1 MCYPIGARLAQ
12 RRILALD
19 TLYHHLFSTPG
30 RDATTI
36 NQLKHDLVLWLT
48 HHSFEELPDALEY
61 YLADPNSDLEGDL
74 SHLTCLD
81 PWGVQVHIHPLVT
94 IYINTLL
101 AWAKCFLATYGVY
114 PGLYDLLD
122 TPRLDFLAA
131 QLHLCD
137 STHPRPLLHRSRG
150 PPTIRSEYVAL
161 QPHLAPPPP
170 PDRLYVCC
178 TNRPSFS
185 TSVCRA
191 TSPSVIP
198 TTPTVCLSPRKSV
211 ALSVHPTESPSVIPA
226 HPSHEPSVHPTVTP
240 SMTHPSTIPPVSL
253 AQRQS
258 DRPSLSDRLY
268 TILPCLSGCPT
279 SHRLYDTP
287 TSLSDHPP
295 PSQRLYDT
303 PTRPSDHPPPSHRLY
318 DTPISPSACPSTAD
332 CLTATTTRPP
342 VRPSFPTIHHTHDSS
357 QSLAVVNGEQ
367 SHTIHHTQDSSQ
379 SLAVVNGKQ
388 SRKSKKIHRAFTS
401 YDLLLRALDASSI
414 YLRDFRQVAPPKSG
428 EDAHVTRG
436 TCDFGG
442 ATLNN
447 HSLGFSY
454 MLPRLWD
461 PGGVS
466 SSANTS
472 RDLSRTIAP
481 SRYPNALLTG
491 YLINLPS
498 LRRWQDLRTSH
509 MKQDNFI
516 HGNIT
521 GRTTAMKKI
530 TGSINVIN
538 PALTRPTPTHHERD
552 NPYDRQSSHTNF
564 NATATSY
571 IRVTQNL
578 KRRVE
583 IVSPYK
589 GHTSRTFYTRLRD
602 PTSGLLRHTSGLPK
616 ILPRLRLT
624 LLTMLGLWGVPYER
638 PRLVDAPRTTPTH
651 YLGGCAYICC
661 RFTTPRWGVT
671 HFYQCLRLCSCGS
684 KPQRSENHHFVMTS
698 SWEPQCHHDIMRT
711 PRITGNPKFSCSGGP

>member
-30 RDATTI
+30 RDATTT

-74 SHLTCLD
+74 AHLTCLD

-122 TPRLDFLAA
+122 TPRLDFLGA
-131 QLHLCD
+131 QLHLRD
-137 STHPRPLLHRSRG
+137 TTLPRPLLHRSRG

-161 QPHLAPPPP
+161 QPHLDPSPPPN
-170 PDRLYVCC
+170 RLYVCR
-178 TNRPSFS
+178 TTSLSFN

-198 TTPTVCLSPRKSV
+198 TVPTVCLSPRKSV
-211 ALSVHPTESPSVIPA
+211 ALPVHPTDSPSVIHA
-226 HPSHEPSVHPTVTP
+226 CPSHEPSVHPPVSP
-240 SMTHPSTIPPVSL
+240 SMTRPCATQPVSH
-253 AQRQS
+253 AQRPS
-258 DRPSLSDRLY
+258 DRPSPSDRLY
-268 TILPCLSGCPT
+268 TILPRLSGCPT
-279 SHRLYDTP
+279 SHRLHDTP
-287 TSLSDHPP
+287 TSPSDHPP

-303 PTRPSDHPPPSHRLY
+303 PTSPSDHPPPSQRLY
-318 DTPISPSACPSTAD
+318 DHPTCPSDHPISTSACPSPAD

-342 VRPSFPTIHHTHDSS
+342 VRPSFPMIHHTHDSYHS
-357 QSLAVVNGEQ
+357 LAVVNGEQDSKHSLAVVNGEQ

-379 SLAVVNGKQ
+379 SLAVVKGEQ
-388 SRKSKKIHRAFTS
+388 SRKAKIFHRAFTNS
-401 YDLLLRALDASSI
+401 DLLLRALDASSI
-414 YLRDFRQVAPPKSG
+414 YLRDLQRVAPPKSG

-436 TCDFGG
+436 KCDFGG

-447 HSLGFSY
+447 PSLGCSY
-454 MLPRLWD
+454 VLPRLWD

-466 SSANTS
+466 SSANTP

-491 YLINLPS
+491 YLVTLPS
-498 LRRWQDLRTSH
+498 LRRWQDLRMSH
-509 MKQDNFI
+509 VKLDNFI
-516 HGNIT
+516 HGNIAVC
-521 GRTTAMKKI
+521 TTAMHRI
-530 TGSINVIN
+530 TGSINVII
-538 PALTRPTPTHHERD
+538 PALTRPTPTHHKRG
-552 NPYDRQSSHTNF
+552 NPYDRQSSRTNF

-571 IRVTQNL
+571 IRVTQIL

-583 IVSPYK
+583 IASPYE

-602 PTSGLLRHTSGLPK
+602 STSGLLRHTSGLPK
-616 ILPRLRLT
+616 ILPRIRLT
-624 LLTMLGLWGVPYER
+624 LLMMLGLWGVPYER

-651 YLGGCAYICC
+651 YLGGRAYVRC

-671 HFYQCLRLCSCGS
+671 RFYRCLGYVLVVLNLS
-684 KPQRSENHHFVMTS
+684 V
-698 SWEPQCHHDIMRT
+698 
-711 PRITGNPKFSCSGGP
+711 PKIIIS

>member
-30 RDATTI
+30 RDATTF

-74 SHLTCLD
+74 AHLTCLD

-131 QLHLCD
+131 QLHLRD
-137 STHPRPLLHRSRG
+137 STHPRPLLHQSRG

-170 PDRLYVCC
+170 PDRLYVCR
-178 TNRPSFS
+178 THRPSFS

-198 TTPTVCLSPRKSV
+198 TAPTVCLSPRKSV
-211 ALSVHPTESPSVIPA
+211 ALSVHPTDSPSVIPA
-226 HPSHEPSVHPTVTP
+226 RPSHEPSVHPPITP
-240 SMTHPSTIPPVSL
+240 SLTCPSAPPPVSL

-258 DRPSLSDRLY
+258 DRPSPSDRLY
-268 TILPCLSGCPT
+268 TILPRLSGCPT
-279 SHRLYDTP
+279 SP
-287 TSLSDHPP
+287 
-295 PSQRLYDT
+295 
-303 PTRPSDHPPPSHRLY
+303 RLY
-318 DTPISPSACPSTAD
+318 DTPISMSACLSPAD
-332 CLTATTTRPP
+332 CLTATTTRLPI
-342 VRPSFPTIHHTHDSS
+342 RPSFPTIHHTHDSNHSLAVVNGEQDSPHSLAVVNGEPSHTIHRTQDSS

-367 SHTIHHTQDSSQ
+367 S
-379 SLAVVNGKQ
+379 
-388 SRKSKKIHRAFTS
+388 RKAKIFHRAFTH
-401 YDLLLRALDASSI
+401 YDLLLCALDASSI
-414 YLRDFRQVAPPKSG
+414 YLRDFRRVAPPQSG

-436 TCDFGG
+436 KCDFGG

-447 HSLGFSY
+447 PSLGCSY
-454 MLPRLWD
+454 VLPRLWD

-466 SSANTS
+466 SLANTP

-498 LRRWQDLRTSH
+498 LR
-509 MKQDNFI
+509 
-516 HGNIT
+516 
-521 GRTTAMKKI
+521 
-530 TGSINVIN
+530 
-538 PALTRPTPTHHERD
+538 
-552 NPYDRQSSHTNF
+552 
-564 NATATSY
+564 
-571 IRVTQNL
+571 
-578 KRRVE
+578 
-583 IVSPYK
+583 
-589 GHTSRTFYTRLRD
+589 
-602 PTSGLLRHTSGLPK
+602 
-616 ILPRLRLT
+616 
-624 LLTMLGLWGVPYER
+624 
-638 PRLVDAPRTTPTH
+638 
-651 YLGGCAYICC
+651 
-661 RFTTPRWGVT
+661 
-671 HFYQCLRLCSCGS
+671 
-684 KPQRSENHHFVMTS
+684 
-698 SWEPQCHHDIMRT
+698 
-711 PRITGNPKFSCSGGP
+711 